1 MSTFFKA
8 LEQAE
13 RDRATLRREPQS
25 PPPVTETPASVL
37 VAEPPVVEEAPP
49 PPQPE
54 AAPVEVVA
62 PPRPAPRPWIETTD
76 LGPDVA
82 VGEIDEHLVSLLQP
96 TSVAAERY
104 RVVRHCVEERRRSTG
119 AQVFAVSSPTV
130 RDGKTTTVINL
141 AGAIAQSAE
150 ARVLI
155 VETDLRQPSIAERF
169 GLGKAPFRGLVDAI
183 LNPSLSLSDVVR
195 RPPPYNLSVL
205 LAGQPPATPYEVL
218 ESPRLGELLAEAR
231 RRYDVI
237 LLDTPPMVSVPDCRV
252 IGKWVDGFIVV
263 VAAHRTARKALE
275 EGLNLMEPSKVIGLV
290 LSHDDRSFVNG
301 GSYAPRSTR
310 RMDAKTR

>member
-13 RDRATLRREPQS
+13 RDRATLRREHEP
-25 PPPVTETPASVL
+25 PPPVTEAPASVL

-49 PPQPE
+49 PEPE
-54 AAPVEVVA
+54 VAPAAVVA
-62 PPRPAPRPWIETTD
+62 PSRPVPRPRIEMTD
-76 LGPDVA
+76 LGPDVT

-104 RVVRHCVEERRRSTG
+104 RVVRHCIEERRRTTG
-119 AQVFAVSSPTV
+119 AQVFAVSSPTA

-141 AGAIAQSAE
+141 AGAIAQSAD

-183 LNPSLSLSDVVR
+183 LNPSLQLSDVVR
-195 RPPPYNLSVL
+195 RPPPYNLSLL

-263 VAAHRTARKALE
+263 VAAHRTPRKLLE
-275 EGLNLMEPSKVIGLV
+275 EALDLMEPSKVIGLV

-310 RMDAKTR
+310 RMDGKAR

>member
-1 MSTFFKA
+1 MSAFFKA

-13 RDRATLRREPQS
+13 RDRATRRREPQP
-25 PPPVTETPASVL
+25 PPPVPEAPASVL
-37 VAEPPVVEEAPP
+37 VAEPPAIEEAPP
-49 PPQPE
+49 PPGPVAAVE
-54 AAPVEVVA
+54 VAAPP
-62 PPRPAPRPWIETTD
+62 PPRARPLIEPTD
-76 LGPDVA
+76 LGPEVT

-96 TSVAAERY
+96 TSFAAERY
-104 RVVRHCVEERRRSTG
+104 RVVRHCIEERRRTTG
-119 AQVFAVSSPTV
+119 ARVFAVSSPSI

-141 AGAIAQSAE
+141 AGAIAQSPD

-183 LNPSLSLSDVVR
+183 LNPSLALSDVVR
-195 RPPPYNLSVL
+195 RPPPYNVSLL

-218 ESPRLGELLAEAR
+218 ESPRLGELLVEAR

-263 VAAHRTARKALE
+263 VAAHRTPRKLLE
-275 EGLNLMEPSKVIGLV
+275 EALDLMEPAKMIGLV
-290 LSHDDRSFVNG
+290 LSHDDRSFLNG
-301 GSYAPRSTR
+301 GSYAPRSVR
-310 RMDAKTR
+310 RMDGKTR